1 MENNIRPYSKT
12 FIPRKSNIF
21 LNNIENNYFNNN
33 QFQTNNNFNPYNIP
47 LNQMNRNQSQNFYPF
62 PIYQT
67 FINLPIY
74 PYPFI
79 SLFPQNNTYLPNY
92 SPYPIKQKEEE
103 IKPNPI
109 NIELS
114 KSIDIPK
121 TINLVSKKKNNNI
134 NPFWRDEEPLKRK
147 KLKDQEIWKNELIE
161 QIKEKEKKD
170 KNRKKYEEEYERLE
184 EYKFEEYL
192 KYKNKQNLE
201 QEERRKKL
209 MEERRAKLELEAMK
223 QYYKNKNEEM
233 NKNKN
238 EEEDENK
245 EENIEKEI
253 LKNENDEIRT
263 KYLYQKVLNSH
274 NLFQDLLNET
284 FDKELDNSSIY
295 KKNQLYSIYPFDTDI
310 INIKSVIDK
319 DKVYERIK
327 TQNINQNI
335 KIEKNKFEIPNFFEN
350 KNN

>member
-33 QFQTNNNFNPYNIP
+33 QFQTNNNFNPYNIT

-103 IKPNPI
+103 IKPKPI

-134 NPFWRDEEPLKRK
+134 NPFWRDEEPLKKK
-147 KLKDQEIWKNELIE
+147 KLRNQEKWKNELIE
-161 QIKEKEKKD
+161 QKKEKKKKD
-170 KNRKKYEEEYERLE
+170 MNRKKYEEEYERLE

>member
-284 FDKELDNSSIY
+284 FDKELDNSSIL

>member
-1 MENNIRPYSKT
+1 
-12 FIPRKSNIF
+12 
-21 LNNIENNYFNNN
+21 
-33 QFQTNNNFNPYNIP
+33 
-47 LNQMNRNQSQNFYPF
+47 
-62 PIYQT
+62 
-67 FINLPIY
+67 
-74 PYPFI
+74 
-79 SLFPQNNTYLPNY
+79 
-92 SPYPIKQKEEE
+92 
-103 IKPNPI
+103 
-109 NIELS
+109 
-114 KSIDIPK
+114 
-121 TINLVSKKKNNNI
+121 
-134 NPFWRDEEPLKRK
+134 
-147 KLKDQEIWKNELIE
+147 
-161 QIKEKEKKD
+161 
-170 KNRKKYEEEYERLE
+170 
-184 EYKFEEYL
+184 
-192 KYKNKQNLE
+192 
-201 QEERRKKL
+201 

-295 KKNQLYSIYPFDTDI
+295 KKNQSYSIYPFDNDI

-335 KIEKNKFEIPNFFEN
+335 KIEKNKFEIPNFFT
-350 KNN
+350 K

>member
-33 QFQTNNNFNPYNIP
+33 QFQTNNNFNPYNIT

-103 IKPNPI
+103 IKPKPI

-121 TINLVSKKKNNNI
+121 TINLNYKKKNNNI

-170 KNRKKYEEEYERLE
+170 KNRKKYEEEYDRLE

-192 KYKNKQNLE
+192 KYKNKQNLQ

-295 KKNQLYSIYPFDTDI
+295 KKNQSYSIYPFDNDI

-327 TQNINQNI
+327 IQNINQNI
-335 KIEKNKFEIPNFFEN
+335 KFEKK
-350 KNN
+350 